1 MRPETSLVTDAKEL
15 RQITVRT
22 GKLFLVSHGDF
33 ILLPCPIILKNG
45 TIITTEGLMNM
56 PNGTSRILREGEYV

>member
-1 MRPETSLVTDAKEL
+1 MRPDTSPLIDAKEL

-33 ILLPCPIILKNG
+33 ILLTCPIILKNG
-45 TIITTEGLMNM
+45 TIITTEGVMNM
-56 PNGTSRILREGEYV
+56 PNGTSRMLREGEYI